1 MDEIEI
7 SAKEKLIILIN
18 KYKVELVIL
27 VVSILFCICG
37 IYIYLGNNT
46 NNAEADGIVLDTTK
60 AAPSTKSSTIFV
72 DLSGSVNKSGV
83 YELNSN
89 SRLKD
94 LLEKAGG
101 LSSSA
106 DSKYFE
112 KNYNLARILV
122 DQEKIYVPSKGE
134 IESGTYSDVESSN
147 QIDPKIIQED
157 SSNTALIN
165 VNSATS
171 VELDSLPG
179 VGTVIS
185 ARIIS
190 ARPYKTIE
198 ELKEKKVVNNS
209 LFEKIKSLVT
219 IN

>member
-1 MDEIEI
+1 MEDLEL
-7 SAKEKLIILIN
+7 STREKWLLFAN

-27 VVSILFCICG
+27 AVSILFCVCG
-37 IYIYLGNNT
+37 IYVYLNNGSNVEVDNVQIET
-46 NNAEADGIVLDTTK
+46 KELSQVL
-60 AAPSTKSSTIFV
+60 KSSNILI
-72 DLSGSVNKSGV
+72 DLSGAVNNPGV
-83 YELNSN
+83 YELKNN

-101 LSSSA
+101 LSIDA
-106 DSKYFE
+106 DSKYFQ

-122 DQEKIYVPSKGE
+122 DQEKIYIPNKAE
-134 IESGTYSDVESSN
+134 IETGIYLDGESVD
-147 QIDPKIIQED
+147 QINPRIIQED
-157 SSNTALIN
+157 SSETSLIN
-165 VNSATS
+165 VNTGSS
-171 VELDSLPG
+171 DELDSLPG

-198 ELKEKKVVNNS
+198 ELKEKKIVNNS
-209 LFEKIKSLVT
+209 LFEKIKSLIT

>member
-1 MDEIEI
+1 MDELEL
-7 SAKEKLIILIN
+7 STKEKWFLFAN

-27 VVSILFCICG
+27 AVSILFCVCG
-37 IYIYLGNNT
+37 IYVYLNNGS
-46 NNAEADGIVLDTTK
+46 NVEVDNVQIETK
-60 AAPSTKSSTIFV
+60 EFVQDLKSSNILI
-72 DLSGSVNKSGV
+72 DLSGAVNNPGV
-83 YELNSN
+83 YELKNN

-101 LSSSA
+101 LSTDA
-106 DSKYFE
+106 DSKYFQ

-122 DQEKIYVPSKGE
+122 DQEKIYIPNKAE
-134 IESGTYSDVESSN
+134 IETGIYLDGESTD
-147 QIDPKIIQED
+147 QINPRIIQED
-157 SSNTALIN
+157 SSETSLIN
-165 VNSATS
+165 VNTGSSA
-171 VELDSLPG
+171 ELDSLPG

-198 ELKEKKVVNNS
+198 ELKEKKIVNNS
-209 LFEKIKSLVT
+209 LFEKIKSLIT